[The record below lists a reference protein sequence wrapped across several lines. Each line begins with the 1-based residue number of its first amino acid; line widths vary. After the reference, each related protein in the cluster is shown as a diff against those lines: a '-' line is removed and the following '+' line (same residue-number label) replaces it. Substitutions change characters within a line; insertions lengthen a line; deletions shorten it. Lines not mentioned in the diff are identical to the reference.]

1 MFAEYPTAWKQKMD
15 LLFVQLKAFSDD
27 QEMLSGFQLAVTFA
41 KYAVGH
47 RVTRFLE
54 ESESDVITL
63 KELQREIISV
73 ECKLRK
79 LRTLRLRE
87 SIELDALALLLYME
101 DKVFGCLA
109 GYKSALDAVTVEKR

>member
-1 MFAEYPTAWKQKMD
+1 
-15 LLFVQLKAFSDD
+15 
-27 QEMLSGFQLAVTFA
+27 ML
-41 KYAVGH
+41 VGH

-54 ESESDVITL
+54 ESESDVLTL

-87 SIELDALALLLYME
+87 SIELDALALLHYME

>member
-1 MFAEYPTAWKQKMD
+1 MD
-15 LLFVQLKAFSDD
+15 LFFAQLKALPDD
-27 QEMLSGFQLAVTFA
+27 QDMLSDFQLAVTFA

-54 ESESDVITL
+54 ESESDVLTL
-63 KELQREIISV
+63 KELQREILGV

-87 SIELDALALLLYME
+87 SIELDALALFHYME
-101 DKVFGCLA
+101 DKVFACLV
-109 GYKSALDAVTVEKR
+109 GYKSALDAVMADKR